1 MLVNIKLPHLILR
14 TIKAINLSRVEM
26 HRAIRSEVEHIV
38 KAFAQGVT
46 KIVTVLV
53 EYHVHTLR

>member
-1 MLVNIKLPHLILR
+1 MLINTKLTHLILR
-14 TIKAINLSRVEM
+14 AIKAINLRLVAI
-26 HRAIRSEVEHIV
+26 HRTIRSEVEHIV
-38 KAFAQGVT
+38 KAFVQGMS